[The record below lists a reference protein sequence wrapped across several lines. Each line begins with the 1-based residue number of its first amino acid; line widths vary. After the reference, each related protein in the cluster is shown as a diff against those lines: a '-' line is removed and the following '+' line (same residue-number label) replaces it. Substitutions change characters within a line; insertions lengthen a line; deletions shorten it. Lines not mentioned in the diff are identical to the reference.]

1 MAAID
6 TAAVR
11 AYCEHRQDEG
21 ASNGTI
27 NRELTVL
34 KRAFRL
40 AEQAGKVL
48 HTPHVPMLREAEP
61 RSG

>member
-1 MAAID
+1 
-6 TAAVR
+6 VR